1 MSPVGINSLRSK
13 CVILKIDFS
22 VLAFWGKF
30 TLQDKE
36 NKMDSWMENSE
47 CGSGIFLHCDTATFL
62 ETKKK
67 LPLFEYSSIKS

>member
-1 MSPVGINSLRSK
+1 
-13 CVILKIDFS
+13 
-22 VLAFWGKF
+22 
-30 TLQDKE
+30 
-36 NKMDSWMENSE
+36 MDSWIENSE